1 MWVAAA
7 SSGIG
12 PYEAFLALDWL
23 GPVERVQNPQPN
35 RDMATFRQG
44 RSKVNSI
51 LRLWR
56 LVWIIQ
62 ASFGIVS
69 GHSMND
75 LLAWLLIAGLVSLFI
90 RRPTRISGR

>member
-1 MWVAAA
+1 LEQGLPAA
-7 SSGIG
+7 
-12 PYEAFLALDWL
+12 PQLAHFVL
-23 GPVERVQNPQPN
+23 N
-35 RDMATFRQG
+35 RCHTPFRQG

-62 ASFGIVS
+62 ASFSIVS

-75 LLAWLLIAGLVSLFI
+75 LLEWLLIAGLVSLFI
-90 RRPTRISGR
+90 RGPTRISGR